1 MKTLM
6 KSVKT
11 IGQVFGAVVGY
22 NFTTPLAHTVREHPY
37 LRFGG

>member
-1 MKTLM
+1 MKTLK
-6 KSVKT
+6 KSAEV
-11 IGQVFGAVVGY
+11 IAQVFGAVVGY